1 MQKCKHI
8 SVSGWA
14 VTKAEVLK
22 TVLWKEMKSEQ
33 FTHLPMIFLFA
44 ACYLWII
51 WHKTVGRLLEGHGG
65 LCQELHPSLWS
76 SQRQNLCNTSFS
88 QLILPHR
95 VAPPPLLKALDRP
108 YLGLAPVPA
117 GNTGLLA
124 PSATVLPGSWLHPYI
139 CLLAFNWG
147 RIFKFIYLKFKN

>member
-51 WHKTVGRLLEGHGG
+51 WHKTVGRLLEAHGG

-76 SQRQNLCNTSFS
+76 SQRQNLHNTSFS

-95 VAPPPLLKALDRP
+95 VAPPPLLKALDPP
-108 YLGLAPVPA
+108 YLVLAPVPA

-124 PSATVLPGSWLHPYI
+124 LVPQCCLVPDYTHRFVCLHLI
-139 CLLAFNWG
+139 GGGFLNL
-147 RIFKFIYLKFKN
+147 IYLF